1 MKTRRLVRK
10 GKKSFRNQ
18 KGRKSVRKTT
28 RKKGK
33 SIKRSKKM
41 RGGGDDIEDKMRL
54 LEKDKSFNCDSL
66 EIKNTKQEIRDYYS
80 GNEIDDVKINN
91 LLARSRLCSI
101 RKEANSHDLQMAK
114 DYEEDLKKKIE
125 EWKIEKGFIEPPIK

>member
-28 RKKGK
+28 RKKGE

-41 RGGGDDIEDKMRL
+41 RGGGGRH
-54 LEKDKSFNCDSL
+54 
-66 EIKNTKQEIRDYYS
+66 R
-80 GNEIDDVKINN
+80 
-91 LLARSRLCSI
+91 R
-101 RKEANSHDLQMAK
+101 
-114 DYEEDLKKKIE
+114 
-125 EWKIEKGFIEPPIK
+125 